1 MPEWLRAYV
10 PEGWNGWHVA
20 MASVALGVSTALISL
35 VVVAIVLARLPAD
48 FFVNPEARRPIDRH
62 PVLKV
67 LLCIVR
73 NLFGYFLIV
82 LGVLLSLPG
91 VPGQGVLTILMG
103 VLLIDFPGKH
113 RAERWLLMRRGVL
126 TAVNTLRSRLGRPP
140 LIPHVPRSGAEP

>member
-1 MPEWLRAYV
+1 MPEWLKAYL
-10 PEGWNGWHVA
+10 PDGWNGWHLA
-20 MASVALGVSTALISL
+20 MATVGLGVATAIISL

-82 LGVLLSLPG
+82 LGVVLSLPG

-126 TAVNTLRSRLGRPP
+126 TAVNKLRARLGRPP
-140 LIPHVPRSGAEP
+140 LIPHIPRSGAEP